1 MTRCLH
7 KIMRATFVLPFTA
20 GLVKDRRNGSYTVHD
35 GSISGVV
42 LLTTIVIIVVVT
54 SLALPVNDSRYLMIG
69 LLFLAIFSLIFCRVL
84 VYFRSHWKYSRK
96 PRVTD
101 KLKIIFLWGFCIGNI
116 VYLATKLAVNIQC
129 DQYPSLVEPI
139 LYYIFIWVFDIS
151 QTAFIHYFS
160 RFRFA
165 SMTYFYYILMF
176 MFVANISA
184 WTHRTIDMYNDDQ
197 MLTILEQNQTDDTCN
212 NKTTL
217 HQTFTI
223 LKPFLEPLLLE
234 YCLLC
239 MIFISEMWPR
249 HITETKDQQDLHI
262 YDSAS
267 YQQSCENQP
276 LLSSR
281 PLTVSTQHHPTNK
294 KSMCCVVFAILYTLS
309 YSIIQ
314 CVFLYVDK
322 LKPYQLVNSVYALF
336 GNLVAISLL
345 IKCFYELSGQ
355 LQPKK
360 TPRAAMNMKHFII
373 LTTSLATCG
382 FFIVQLI
389 GAKYRDTWEDLNYVI
404 RLTATIL
411 QTTFILQMKQYR
423 KCGNVNSYFTIR
435 NVFSLVCILNFGI
448 WFYYTFISAQH
459 EFFHRHRHQMFD
471 RQTILGVKHFWFPF
485 VIFYHFECFLTFYRL
500 FKE

>member
-1 MTRCLH
+1 MIRCLH
-7 KIMRATFVLPFTA
+7 KILRAAFVLPFTA
-20 GLVKDRRNGSYTVHD
+20 GLIKDRRNGSYAVHD

-54 SLALPVNDSRYLMIG
+54 SIALPIENSRYLMIG
-69 LLFLAIFSLIFCRVL
+69 LLFLATFSLIFCSVL
-84 VYFRSHWKYSRK
+84 VYYRSHWKYPRK

-184 WTHRTIDMYNDDQ
+184 WTHRTIDMYYDDQ
-197 MLTILEQNQTDDTCN
+197 MLTILEKNQTDNTCN
-212 NKTTL
+212 NKTTAY
-217 HQTFTI
+217 QTVAI

-239 MIFISEMWPR
+239 MIFISEMWPKY
-249 HITETKDQQDLHI
+249 ITETKDQADLHA

-267 YQQSCENQP
+267 HQQSCENQP

-281 PLTVSTQHHPTNK
+281 PLTLSTSHHSTNK
-294 KSMCCVVFAILYTLS
+294 KSLCCVVFGILYTLS
-309 YSIIQ
+309 YSIMQ
-314 CVFLYVDK
+314 CVFLYVDE
-322 LKPYQLVNSVYALF
+322 LKPYHLINSIYSLF
-336 GNLVAISLL
+336 GNFVTILMI

-360 TPRAAMNMKHFII
+360 TPRTTMNMKHFII

-382 FFIVQLI
+382 FFLFQLI
-389 GAKYRDTWEDLNYVI
+389 GAKYHNTRDNVNVVI

-423 KCGNVNSYFTIR
+423 KCGNMNSYFSIR
-435 NVFSLVCILNFGI
+435 NVFSFVCIINFGM
-448 WFYYTFISAQH
+448 WFYYTFVSAQH
-459 EFFHRHRHQMFD
+459 EFFQRYRHPMFD
-471 RQTILGVKHFWFPF
+471 RHTSLAVKHFWFPF
-485 VIFYHFECFLTFYRL
+485 LIFYHFECFLTFYRF